1 MYTAVSL
8 LTVLSIYPLSL
19 LGGLPFSWRAAAMIQ
34 LLEAFVGS
42 IGLLFYTGYLWY
54 TCLHGLYR
62 VDFMNQSLTD
72 STSTV
77 PEFLSIR
84 ENLWVTFGTD
94 KASKIIADFLCL
106 SFFKRIVS

>member
-8 LTVLSIYPLSL
+8 LTVLSIYPLSH
-19 LGGLPFSWRAAAMIQ
+19 LGGLSFSWRAAAMIQ

-62 VDFMNQSLTD
+62 VDFMNQTSID
-72 STSTV
+72 STSSV

-94 KASKIIADFLCL
+94 KASKIIADFLCIT
-106 SFFKRIVS
+106 FFKRIVS